1 MTTVY
6 RGYARASAMLGTL
19 PMFYLILPK
28 SHSSW
33 PLKQG
38 QLGRGGKP
46 ALGSNTFYPASLG
59 KLRG

>member
-6 RGYARASAMLGTL
+6 RGDARASAMLGTL

-38 QLGRGGKP
+38 QLGKAGRG
-46 ALGSNTFYPASLG
+46 SLP
-59 KLRG
+59 